1 MNVDSSDAGSLG
13 NWYKGF
19 ISDFRISAGVVY
31 GSSFSVPTQ
40 VMTSTFGTPTFDGFK
55 EMTDAQ
61 IKYSLGQRVKSLR
74 ATAGAIGSYQLR
86 SSAQGAP
93 IMPGTWMSAGTATNT
108 RRTLV
113 DTAYTR
119 TRNSSYVRSR
129 VSAYTRDRISTYSR
143 NRVDSFSR
151 TFTGN
156 YTGAYSRGFTG
167 NYSRD
172 FTGNYGFVL
181 VSLRLMGH
189 THVVDYQHTQQTTYV
204 GSRINI

>member
-1 MNVDSSDAGSLG
+1 
-13 NWYKGF
+13 
-19 ISDFRISAGVVY
+19 
-31 GSSFSVPTQ
+31 
-40 VMTSTFGTPTFDGFK
+40 MTSTFGTLPTFDGFK

-93 IMPGTWMSAGTATNT
+93 IILSTWLSAGTATNT

-113 DTAYTR
+113 DTGYTR

-129 VSAYTRDRISTYSR
+129 VSAYTRDRISTFTR
-143 NRVDSFSR
+143 NRVDSFAR
-151 TFTGN
+151 AFTGD
-156 YTGAYSRGFTG
+156 YTGAYTRGFTG

-172 FTGNYGFVL
+172 FTGNYARTRISTFDGTYTRG
-181 VSLRLMGH
+181 RLS
-189 THVVDYQHTQQTTYV
+189 TYAADYV
-204 GSRINI
+204 RSSRINV